1 MKKIAFVVPWY
12 GDNIPGGAET
22 EARNLIKALIKKGL
36 DIEVLTTCVKQ
47 FSSNWNKNFYKAGIY
62 NENGVP
68 IRRFKVRKRNEKL
81 FDIINGKLMKKE
93 KITLNDE
100 KIFFEEMVRSID
112 LETFIE
118 ENLDNYSLFC
128 FIPYMFGTTY
138 WGIKKAGKKSLMIPC
153 LHDES
158 YAYMKSLNE
167 IFNLSSGCVFLA
179 KSEKELAEKLYG
191 LENVKKQVIGGGLD
205 ITIPKEVTGFK
216 EKYGD
221 ITVVPSNGIYAET
234 RSINGGVVYNNY
246 EKEQTQRITINTTS
260 WNLVENGKFK
270 NNLTPNPGDKFN
282 GDIEGVIYFENSE
295 YRLYPVSAFPGIT
308 DGKTARE
315 TNKYKYDK

>member
-36 DIEVLTTCVKQ
+36 DIEVLTTCIKQ

-216 EKYGD
+216 EKYKLKNPY
-221 ITVVPSNGIYAET
+221 ILYAGRKDKGKNVDLLLE
-234 RSINGGVVYNNY
+234 YF
-246 EKEQTQRITINTTS
+246 K
-260 WNLVENGKFK
+260 KFK
-270 NNLTPNPGDKFN
+270 
-282 GDIEGVIYFENSE
+282 
-295 YRLYPVSAFPGIT
+295 
-308 DGKTARE
+308 
-315 TNKYKYDK
+315 